1 LGKSMID
8 VPSPC
13 VRICRMDLDAG
24 VCIGCM
30 RTMDEISYWTRL
42 SSAEREAVM
51 ARLPER
57 RHEYERQVGWQAA
70 MCERCGAH
78 FSCGAATA
86 EQACWCVGYPPVSPA
101 GASCLCPRCL
111 ADTNTITY

>member
-1 LGKSMID
+1 MNDIA
-8 VPSPC
+8 SPC

-42 SSAEREAVM
+42 SAPEREAVM
-51 ARLPER
+51 AKLPER

-70 MCERCGAH
+70 TCERCGAA
-78 FSCGAATA
+78 FSCGASSRG
-86 EQACWCVGYPPVSPA
+86 EPCWCVSYPPVSPA

-111 ADTNTITY
+111 ADSNTITY